1 MLIPHSSPHRMK
13 WYTSWGSNGSA
24 QMLRESQT
32 EGSFSVMY
40 SEVESG
46 WGGWDRSGKVLG
58 TESEWGKVSSG
69 FHLFPFIR
77 CPWQKCQS
85 DPCPRPQIKKPRNKG
100 TRARNVTMWKS
111 MTHGGPETMPAH
123 PFRDCRAL
131 CIVNSVFSLFF
142 FIHTDSLCLFNQKS
156 LSFCSVLTFDFLV

>member
-13 WYTSWGSNGSA
+13 WCTSWGSNGSA

-32 EGSFSVMY
+32 EASFSVMY

-46 WGGWDRSGKVLG
+46 WGGRDRSGKVLG

-69 FHLFPFIR
+69 FHLFPFIT
-77 CPWQKCQS
+77 CPWQKSQS
-85 DPCPRPQIKKPRNKG
+85 NPCLRPQIKKPRNKG

-111 MTHGGPETMPAH
+111 MTHQGAWDHACKSFQRLQSTIYCEFH
-123 PFRDCRAL
+123 
-131 CIVNSVFSLFF
+131 VFTILLYPHWQSM
-142 FIHTDSLCLFNQKS
+142 
-156 LSFCSVLTFDFLV
+156 SF